1 MREGARPNGARRGG
15 RGQKRA
21 RSAELG
27 RAWLGLVKL
36 GSVLAQGR
44 RSVAVMGRA
53 VGGVAI
59 PPDPVKRALAWREG
73 AAARWVALLRS

>member
-1 MREGARPNGARRGG
+1 
-15 RGQKRA
+15 
-21 RSAELG
+21 
-27 RAWLGLVKL
+27 
-36 GSVLAQGR
+36 
-44 RSVAVMGRA
+44 MGRA